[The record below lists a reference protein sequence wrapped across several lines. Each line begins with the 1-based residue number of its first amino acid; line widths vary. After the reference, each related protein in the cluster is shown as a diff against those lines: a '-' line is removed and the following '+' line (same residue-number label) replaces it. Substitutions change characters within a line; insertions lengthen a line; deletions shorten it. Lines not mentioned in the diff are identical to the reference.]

1 MSSNP
6 TGGRVILAGALLAL
20 LIAACGASATPVPSA
35 APATSA
41 ATAAPATNAP
51 AQPTAA
57 PAVTPEPTGAPAETP
72 EATSGSGVS
81 DPIGALA
88 DLTSYKLKMAITAAN
103 VTGGLGALGNIGMDG
118 TVILKPEKAADMQL
132 SMGSGAPAFHVVE
145 VGGKQYVDIGTGL
158 IPSTDPSQ
166 SSMVDSLSPE
176 KMFGSF
182 GSFASQ
188 MQVVGDETKNGVA
201 TTHLKAGSDILA
213 TLGSSLGSTFGIPDG
228 NWTMDVW
235 VAKDGGYAVSWV
247 MKGTG
252 TGGAEA
258 GISLDLTNV
267 NDPANTVKGP

>member
-6 TGGRVILAGALLAL
+6 TGGRVILAGALLSL
-20 LIAACGASATPVPSA
+20 LIAACGASATPAPSA

-57 PAVTPEPTGAPAETP
+57 PAVTPEATSAPAETP

-132 SMGSGAPAFHVVE
+132 TMGGAGPAFHVVE

-201 TTHLKAGSDILA
+201 TTHLKAGSDILS
-213 TLGSSLGSTFGIPDG
+213 TLGSTLGSTFGIPDG

-252 TGGAEA
+252 AGGAEA